1 MLKYADKKRSD
12 PPQQSKQKLR
22 FPEVSTPINISK
34 LQNFLAEHPDKNF
47 VSYLIDGLKHGF
59 HTGFKVL
66 PTKPL
71 ECKNLLSARSQPQ
84 VTSKLIQDEVNK
96 GFLAGPYAIMPFEI
110 FRVNPIGVA
119 EGKYSKKK
127 RLIVDLSA
135 PHNDPKNV
143 SLNDLIDK
151 SEFSLQYVTIDQA
164 IKLVKRNGKGS
175 WLCKTDIS
183 DAFKLLP
190 IHPSLWP
197 FHAIKWDNQYYF
209 YTRLVFGSRSSPKIF
224 DHLSQAIC
232 WIASNIFNIPN
243 ILHLLDDF
251 LTVDAPDTLA
261 DKTMALLSLIFNSLD
276 IPIAPH
282 KTIGPTNCLEYL
294 GIMLDT
300 KKMEARLPKEK
311 VVRICEIL
319 HTFKHKKSCSKR
331 ELLSLLGHLNFASRV
346 IRPGRSFVAYLINLS
361 TTVKELHHHVKLS
374 QDVRLELDMWLKFLS
389 GWNGVSFFLDDD
401 ITTNADMHLFTDATD
416 KSFGGIYHNQW
427 FQGEFPAELLK
438 ENDTMSMALFEL
450 YPIVVAC
457 VLWGKQW
464 KKLRI
469 VFHCDNMSTVQII
482 NKGRS
487 KGKTIMKL
495 MRKLTWCS
503 ATFNFTI
510 HAQHVPGSLNSVAD
524 AISRFQMDRF
534 CRLAPSADHRP
545 TSHPPIQEL
554 LMF

>member
-1 MLKYADKKRSD
+1 
-12 PPQQSKQKLR
+12 
-22 FPEVSTPINISK
+22 
-34 LQNFLAEHPDKNF
+34 
-47 VSYLIDGLKHGF
+47 
-59 HTGFKVL
+59 
-66 PTKPL
+66 
-71 ECKNLLSARSQPQ
+71 
-84 VTSKLIQDEVNK
+84 
-96 GFLAGPYAIMPFEI
+96 
-110 FRVNPIGVA
+110 
-119 EGKYSKKK
+119 
-127 RLIVDLSA
+127 
-135 PHNDPKNV
+135 
-143 SLNDLIDK
+143 
-151 SEFSLQYVTIDQA
+151 
-164 IKLVKRNGKGS
+164 
-175 WLCKTDIS
+175 
-183 DAFKLLP
+183 
-190 IHPSLWP
+190 
-197 FHAIKWDNQYYF
+197 
-209 YTRLVFGSRSSPKIF
+209 
-224 DHLSQAIC
+224 
-232 WIASNIFNIPN
+232 
-243 ILHLLDDF
+243 
-251 LTVDAPDTLA
+251 
-261 DKTMALLSLIFNSLD
+261 
-276 IPIAPH
+276 
-282 KTIGPTNCLEYL
+282 
-294 GIMLDT
+294 
-300 KKMEARLPKEK
+300 MEARLPKEK

-331 ELLSLLGHLNFASRV
+331 ELLSLLGHLNFARRV

-374 QDVRLELDMWLKFLS
+374 QDVRLDLDMWLKFLS

-427 FQGEFPAELLK
+427 FQGEFPVELLK

-534 CRLAPSADHRP
+534 RRLASLSRPQANLPPSNTG
-545 TSHPPIQEL
+545 TSDVLGQIDDLWRFAISPGTTRAYKTALNTFLKFLTMNNVVHTPGVLPPSQSPFL
-554 LMF
+554 FSS